1 MSKLHEINANR
12 REYYISLK
20 LRLWMENSN
29 TEVKEQEDKTQI
41 RSFTC
46 ALFEER
52 TLLLLSSTQCS
63 INSKFLWFGFH

>member
-1 MSKLHEINANR
+1 MSKLPEINANR
-12 REYYISLK
+12 RECYIT

-41 RSFTC
+41 RYFTC

-52 TLLLLSSTQCS
+52 ALLLLSSTQCS